1 MFGVLQQR
9 NHTIDGKSVEAK
21 AAVPKGVGSGSNLT
35 KKLFVGG
42 TVSTNPLNLQGLFLC
57 LCLYCGETCRIQIC
71 IQSWD

>member
-1 MFGVLQQR
+1 MQQR

-42 TVSTNPLNLQGLFLC
+42 TVSTNFSGSSVASCLLYMGLKKKFLMES
-57 LCLYCGETCRIQIC
+57 YF
-71 IQSWD
+71 S